1 MSVNEYNILFTNLKT
16 YYDLYYYHL
25 MSSSSVIA
33 MYNLSDI
40 KEFKEIINNS
50 EVPNILKLNKVESRT
65 NNKKYTFVGY
75 NKKLLTSD
83 LTSTYGLFRSVI
95 INNSN
100 IVVGFSPPKSVSF
113 TDFTT
118 KYNENDPDIVAEEF
132 VEGTMINVFWDE
144 TDWEISTRNT
154 IGATSSF
161 YKGPNTKTFRDMFM
175 EASKENNLAL
185 DNLDKKYCYSFVL
198 QHPENR
204 IVVPFKTPQLYI
216 VAMYSINNENSEVN
230 VEVYEPEEQM
240 NLFLNMFINTAI
252 KFPEPY
258 QFNKY
263 SDLIEKYGS
272 MNTSYH
278 VVGVVIRNKK
288 TGERTKIRNPVYEQV
303 RALKGNQ
310 PKLQYQYLSL
320 RKEGKVCDFLTY
332 YPENKKEFSNYRDDL
347 HCFTK
352 TLYLNYV
359 SCYIKKEKKL
369 EEFLPQFKTH
379 MYNIHQKYINDLR
392 EKKLF
397 VTHSF
402 VISFV
407 NELHPSLLMYSMNF
421 HMRKRCVNTIVA
433 ETNI

>member
-40 KEFKEIINNS
+40 KEFKEIINKS
-50 EVPNILKLNKVESRT
+50 EVSNILKLNKVECRT
-65 NNKKYTFVGY
+65 NNKEYTFVGY
-75 NKKLLTSD
+75 NKNLLTSD

-95 INNSN
+95 INNFN

-118 KYNENDPDIVAEEF
+118 KYNENDTDIVAEEF

-175 EASKENNLAL
+175 EASKENNLLL

-204 IVVPFKTPQLYI
+204 IVVPFKTPQLYL
-216 VAMYSINNENSEVN
+216 VAMYSINNDVN
-230 VEVYEPEEQM
+230 VEVYEPEEYK
-240 NLFLNMFINTAI
+240 NIFVNTAI

-288 TGERTKIRNPVYEQV
+288 TGERSKIRNPVYEQV

-320 RKEGKVCDFLTY
+320 RKEGKVCEFLTY
-332 YPENKKEFSNYRDDL
+332 YPENKKDFSNYRDDL

-421 HMRKRCVNTIVA
+421 HMRKRCVDTIVA

>member
-40 KEFKEIINNS
+40 KEFKEIINKS
-50 EVPNILKLNKVESRT
+50 EVSNILKLNKVECRT
-65 NNKKYTFVGY
+65 NNKEYTFVAY
-75 NKKLLTSD
+75 NKNLLTSD

-175 EASKENNLAL
+175 EASKENNLLL

-204 IVVPFKTPQLYI
+204 IVVPFKTPQLYL
-216 VAMYSINNENSEVN
+216 VAMYSINNDVN
-230 VEVYEPEEQM
+230 VEVYEPEEYK
-240 NLFLNMFINTAI
+240 NIFVNTAI

-288 TGERTKIRNPVYEQV
+288 TGERSKIRNPVYEQV

-320 RKEGKVCDFLTY
+320 RKEGKVCEFLTY
-332 YPENKKEFSNYRDDL
+332 YPENKKDFSNYRDDL

-421 HMRKRCVNTIVA
+421 HMRKRCVDTIVA